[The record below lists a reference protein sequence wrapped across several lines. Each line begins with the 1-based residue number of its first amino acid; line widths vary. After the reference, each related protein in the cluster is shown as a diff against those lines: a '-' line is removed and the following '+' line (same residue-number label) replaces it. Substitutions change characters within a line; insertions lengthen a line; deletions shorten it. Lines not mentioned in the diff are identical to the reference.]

1 MIAETARLDQ
11 HTIALLQEEDALVQR
26 YRTLFALFDWSL
38 VEHWQ
43 QQHDAHRTGPHAHPE
58 SAYLKAFLI
67 KLVEEK
73 RYMTHLRTFL
83 CEHPLLVLDLGFRL
97 ELDSQA
103 LYGFDVERTLPC
115 ERWLREK
122 LRRLD
127 AHLLH
132 DLFQASVADLQQE
145 IPGLGEVIAID
156 VKHIYAWV
164 KENNPRVSML
174 DRFCKDRQPKG
185 DPDCRVGVK
194 RSSNQVQ
201 ADGSIKEKKE
211 FLWGY
216 GSGVVAAVTADY
228 GDVVLAEYT
237 LTFNRA
243 DLDYYF
249 PLYHQCADTLGR
261 FPIHVAA
268 DAAFDWWQVYESRA
282 VHGGI
287 AAVPLREVTKA
298 TFDADAVPLCPRGL
312 RMHPTY
318 RFRHTNGYH
327 AQRYRCPLL
336 FPKSR
341 QPTEERCDHEQFQ
354 KGKGCVKDINIEQG
368 GLMRVLLDRD
378 GPLFHAVYSQRT
390 SAERINSQ
398 SQALGIDRPKVRQGR
413 SVAHLNTLIYTLI
426 NVRALQRAKS
436 INRGL
441 LQMQ

>member
-1 MIAETARLDQ
+1 MIPEIAHLDQ
-11 HTIALLQEEDALVQR
+11 QTIALLQEEDALVQR
-26 YRTLFALFDWSL
+26 YRALFALLDWSL
-38 VEHWQ
+38 LDTWQ
-43 QQHDAHRTGPHAHPE
+43 EQHDAHRTGPQAHPE
-58 SAYLKAFLI
+58 SAYLKAFLV
-67 KLVEEK
+67 KLVEELP
-73 RYMTHLRTFL
+73 YMTQLRRFL
-83 CEHPLLVLDLGFRL
+83 REHPLLVLDLGFRL
-97 ELDSQA
+97 QLDPQA
-103 LYGFDVERTLPC
+103 LYGFDIEASLPS

-127 AHLLH
+127 AHVLH
-132 DLFQASVADLQQE
+132 DLFAATVRDLQEE
-145 IPGLGEVIAID
+145 IPGLGEVVAID

-174 DRFCKDRQPKG
+174 DRFSKDHQPTG

-194 RSSNQVQ
+194 SSSNQVQ
-201 ADGSIKEKKE
+201 PDGSTKEKKE

-216 GSGVVAAVTADY
+216 GSGIVAALTADY
-228 GDVVLAEYT
+228 GDVVLAQHS
-237 LTFNRA
+237 LTFNHV
-243 DLDYYF
+243 DQDYYF
-249 PLYHQCADTLGR
+249 PLYWQCAATLGR

-268 DAAFDWWQVYESRA
+268 DAAFDWWKVYESRA

-287 AAVPLREVTKA
+287 AAVPLREVTTT
-298 TFDADAVPLCPRGL
+298 TFEADGVPLCPRGL

-318 RFRHTNGYH
+318 QFQHTRGYR

-336 FPKSR
+336 FPEKTD
-341 QPTEERCDHEQFQ
+341 QGCEHEQFV
-354 KGKGCVKDINIEQG
+354 KGKGCVKDINIEKG
-368 GLMRVLLDRD
+368 GLLRVLLDRD
-378 GPLFHAVYSQRT
+378 GPLYHAVYAQRT

-398 SQALGIDRPKVRQGR
+398 SKALGIDHPKVRQGR